1 MEFLRSFFKEKKGKQ
16 TNQNV
21 CFLERLQGRAVPMS
35 PEHGE
40 GVMPISASC
49 RLGAGAADS
58 KRPSR
63 RAGSSTPRTV
73 VRWTKWSR
81 RRLRRPPAMAVLP
94 VGQENRLRGD
104 RGRVWTQR
112 WTDRPPLDTARSSGA
127 RPRVQRL
134 CARTRCRSSVCAE
147 SSRGA
152 RPSNLTPPASAR
164 WPGVAGPRCA
174 PLRRAR
180 CASAKRLF
188 PFLPFSSLL
197 PGSLPCTPLS

>member
-1 MEFLRSFFKEKKGKQ
+1 
-16 TNQNV
+16 
-21 CFLERLQGRAVPMS
+21 MS

-134 CARTRCRSSVCAE
+134 CARTRCRSSVCAG

-152 RPSNLTPPASAR
+152 RPRISLLRRPPVGPASRALAAPRSAEPGAR
-164 WPGVAGPRCA
+164 QRNGSFPSSLSLCSSQEVFPV
-174 PLRRAR
+174 P
-180 CASAKRLF
+180 LF
-188 PFLPFSSLL
+188 PE
-197 PGSLPCTPLS
+197 SLPS